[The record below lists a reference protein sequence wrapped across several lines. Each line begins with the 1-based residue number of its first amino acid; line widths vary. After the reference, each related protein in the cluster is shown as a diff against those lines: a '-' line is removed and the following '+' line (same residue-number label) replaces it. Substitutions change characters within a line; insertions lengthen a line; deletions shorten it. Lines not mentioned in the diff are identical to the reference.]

1 MDKVIVMSINL
12 RGNFMDTVLYFIY
25 TAAYLVLLIMCINFG
40 NRWDAS
46 SLLFLVVFG
55 LVYDNGLIAIGKF
68 LGEGPLLENLS
79 YLRFWFH
86 AFFTPTLVLF
96 SWSVLNRAGI
106 EFAKRKIVYIGA
118 LLYTIALVIMEIITE
133 TYGIKIVPEREHGLL
148 RYVSAEPSS
157 GPPLM
162 VLFVSIALITAGA
175 ILWKKTGWKWM
186 LIGSVVM
193 TVGSAVPIPVESA
206 AVTNGFE
213 LFLMTTLVATK
224 IHQDRQLKGD

>member
-1 MDKVIVMSINL
+1 
-12 RGNFMDTVLYFIY
+12 MDTVLYFIY

-40 NRWDAS
+40 NSWDTS
-46 SLLFLVVFG
+46 SLLYLVVFG
-55 LVYDNGLIAIGKF
+55 LVFDNGLIAVGRY

-106 EFAKRKIVYIGA
+106 KFAERKPAYIGA
-118 LLYTIALVIMEIITE
+118 LLYTVALVIMEIVTE

-193 TVGSAVPIPVESA
+193 TVGSAVPISIESA

-213 LFLMTTLVATK
+213 LFLIVTLVATK
-224 IHQDRQLKGD
+224 IHQDRKMKGA